1 VSESLENA
9 DLNGDGDA
17 IDGVLCVY
25 DHGTGQLVDTG
36 LAHGTV
42 LHVGDN
48 LIVFD
53 VPELDQGDTD
63 LNGDGDTL
71 DRVLHVHDRRTGVTT
86 STGLASGFVDPAIG
100 LGLVA
105 FAVSEAGQGDVD
117 LDGNGSLLGSVLH
130 VYDSRTL
137 VASNAGRLVNS
148 DIRFHDHQFAF
159 KTREFLIG
167 DLNGDGD
174 STDEDIFQLWD
185 SLIGGVITVPLAT
198 LGEPLATG
206 VEDWYLLA
214 SEAGQDLD
222 LDGDG
227 DSADGV
233 YQRVEPHLQTIQ
245 PLGLSAIHSL
255 GSVSNGSFA
264 ALIVN
269 EVDGIDRNGDGDL
282 ADTYAAIYDPVADQT
297 FVPALAIGS
306 SECIFLG
313 QHLAVAIDESQQ
325 REDLNGDGDQL
336 DRIVHLHD
344 PVLRTTTNLGFES
357 SALAASGGMLV
368 VSRAESE
375 SANDWNG
382 DGDQLDLVFFVWD
395 PATGE
400 LASTGVASSGTLL
413 GTGDASFLFV
423 VPELED
429 GGDRNGDGDTDDQ
442 VYALYDLALR
452 RTLGLGLAASP
463 SGAGITQAGAALFLV
478 SESAQGRDLNGD
490 GDQVDGI
497 LHVR

>member
-1 VSESLENA
+1 M
-9 DLNGDGDA
+9 
-17 IDGVLCVY
+17 
-25 DHGTGQLVDTG
+25 
-36 LAHGTV
+36 
-42 LHVGDN
+42 
-48 LIVFD
+48 
-53 VPELDQGDTD
+53 
-63 LNGDGDTL
+63 
-71 DRVLHVHDRRTGVTT
+71 
-86 STGLASGFVDPAIG
+86 
-100 LGLVA
+100 
-105 FAVSEAGQGDVD
+105 
-117 LDGNGSLLGSVLH
+117 
-130 VYDSRTL
+130 
-137 VASNAGRLVNS
+137 
-148 DIRFHDHQFAF
+148 
-159 KTREFLIG
+159 
-167 DLNGDGD
+167 
-174 STDEDIFQLWD
+174 
-185 SLIGGVITVPLAT
+185 
-198 LGEPLATG
+198 
-206 VEDWYLLA
+206 
-214 SEAGQDLD
+214 
-222 LDGDG
+222 
-227 DSADGV
+227 ADGV
-233 YQRVEPHLQTIQ
+233 YQRIEPHLQTIQ

-282 ADTYAAIYDPVADQT
+282 TDTYAAIYDPVADQT

-344 PVLRTTTNLGFES
+344 PVLRTTANLGFES
-357 SALAASGGMLV
+357 SGLAASGGMLV

-375 SANDWNG
+375 SASDWNG
-382 DGDQLDLVFFVWD
+382 DGDQLDLVLFVWD

-400 LASTGVASSGTLL
+400 LASTGVASSGILL

-423 VPELED
+423 VPELAD

-497 LHVR
+497 LHAR